1 MALEACPLIYTN
13 LGLRI
18 GKRFDWNFINM
29 TWKAFNIII
38 LVCFGFVLSAI
49 AQPEQ
54 ETRVYIARYYQLAMS
69 EQQRTGVPAAIK
81 LAQGIYES
89 ASGTSDLASRS
100 NNHFGIKC
108 KSSWR
113 GDTVLHDDDLRQECF
128 RKYPSVEKSYMDHS
142 DFLKGSPRYAN
153 LFKLEQTDYIGWAT
167 GLKQAGYATN
177 PAYVR
182 KITDLIERYEL
193 QQYSVEA
200 LKGTR
205 VSNANPDK
213 EWLAT
218 KPASDSIQELVVVDY
233 KGLKGFW
240 ASKGQILLDK
250 AVLYNVKY
258 TKLLYLNDLTD
269 GPLPSDMFIFIEP
282 KRTEGQNETHLVRDG
297 ETMQLISQKEAIRL
311 DSLMA
316 YNHLLPKQ
324 EVMSGERVVL
334 KSGKISYP
342 KTTDNQVAGRSSV
355 TTIVSAPSPVV
366 AKTTPPVVAQ
376 IDTPKVEA
384 PVVVAPKVVTP
395 VVAKIDTPK
404 VEAPVVVAPKVVTP
418 VVAKIDTPK
427 AEAPVVVAPKVIVK
441 VDSPK
446 TVAAP
451 KVLTPKVNVDTPK
464 LISPVVTAKIDVP
477 KTTASARDTVIKIQ
491 RTAIP
496 QTATVRKDN
505 PSVVGTQTP
514 VSVTPQKATAPV
526 VVAKT
531 NPDTNIVIRRT
542 QPANSSDIID
552 IEKAR
557 RTEALLSSNP
567 LTPIK
572 TVSANGASAVSS
584 SSNTTT
590 TTYKVEPK
598 ATQQPP
604 VKRTYNDP
612 NLSAPVKDL
621 KKKFDQIVY
630 DPSQVSTPSA
640 TPPPVRDPAPTPRRD
655 SVKSP
660 VIISGGNKQVNQ
672 KPVIDLPPHLKVD
685 TSKPKPTPPPVRM
698 RPAEVIIP
706 TTNYDEPNV
715 SDTVKN
721 LRKKFDAI
729 LNTPLPERPYKE
741 SPPITTPNVVP
752 PKPTTNTATLPS
764 KPAAKPAAKPTAKP
778 VAKPKPTATKTPAKK
793 PKK

>member
-1 MALEACPLIYTN
+1 
-13 LGLRI
+13 
-18 GKRFDWNFINM
+18 M
-29 TWKAFNIII
+29 TWKAFYIII
-38 LVCFGFVLSAI
+38 LVCFGFVFSAI

-54 ETRVYIARYYQLAMS
+54 DTRVYIARYYQLAMS

-89 ASGTSDLASRS
+89 AAGNSDLASRS

-113 GDTVLHDDDLRQECF
+113 GDTVLHDDDMRQECF

-205 VSNANPDK
+205 APAANPDK

-218 KPASDSIQELVVVDY
+218 KPTSDTIQELVVVDY

-240 ASKGQILLDK
+240 ASKGQMLLDK

-258 TKLLYLNDLTD
+258 SKLLYLNDLSD

-282 KRTEGQNETHLVRDG
+282 KRMEGQNETHLVRDG

-324 EVMSGERVVL
+324 EVMPGERVVL
-334 KSGKISYP
+334 KGGKISYP
-342 KTTDNQVAGRSSV
+342 KTTDNQVAGRTSV
-355 TTIVSAPSPVV
+355 TTIVSAPNTVV
-366 AKTTPPVVAQ
+366 
-376 IDTPKVEA
+376 PKVEA
-384 PVVVAPKVVTP
+384 PVVPVKIETPKVEAPKVITPVIAKVETPKVDTPKVITPVIAKVETPKVDTPKVIRPVIAKVETPKVDTPKVLTPVIAKVDTPKVITPIVAPKVATPVVANVDSPKVVTP
-395 VVAKIDTPK
+395 IVVAKIDTPK
-404 VEAPVVVAPKVVTP
+404 L
-418 VVAKIDTPK
+418 
-427 AEAPVVVAPKVIVK
+427 
-441 VDSPK
+441 
-446 TVAAP
+446 AAP
-451 KVLTPKVNVDTPK
+451 P
-464 LISPVVTAKIDVP
+464 
-477 KTTASARDTVIKIQ
+477 RDTVIKIQ
-491 RTAIP
+491 RSAIP
-496 QTATVRKDN
+496 QTAVVRKDN
-505 PSVVGTQTP
+505 PSANGIQTP
-514 VSVTPQKATAPV
+514 VSVTTQKASSPAV
-526 VVAKT
+526 VVAKAK
-531 NPDTNIVIRRT
+531 PDTSVVIRRT
-542 QPANSSDIID
+542 APANSSDIID

-567 LTPIK
+567 LTPVK
-572 TVSANGASAVSS
+572 TVTTSTAGTPVSTS
-584 SSNTTT
+584 PVVN
-590 TTYKVEPK
+590 KVEVKP
-598 ATQQPP
+598 TPQSPI
-604 VKRTYNDP
+604 KRTYNDP

-630 DPSQVSTPSA
+630 EPTPIASPQPA
-640 TPPPVRDPAPTPRRD
+640 RDPAPKPLRD

-660 VIISGGNKQVNQ
+660 VIISGANKSVNP
-672 KPVIDLPPHLKVD
+672 KPTIELPPHLKAD

-721 LRKKFDAI
+721 LRKKFDLI

-741 SPPITTPNVVP
+741 SPPVVMPNVVP
-752 PKPTTNTATLPS
+752 PATATKPTTV
-764 KPAAKPAAKPTAKP
+764 KPIAKPAVKPAVKP
-778 VAKPKPTATKTPAKK
+778 VTKPKPAVKAPAKK
-793 PKK
+793 TKK

>member
-1 MALEACPLIYTN
+1 
-13 LGLRI
+13 
-18 GKRFDWNFINM
+18 M
-29 TWKAFNIII
+29 TWKAFYIII
-38 LVCFGFVLSAI
+38 LVCFGFVFSAI

-54 ETRVYIARYYQLAMS
+54 DTRVYIARYYQLAMS

-89 ASGTSDLASRS
+89 AAGNSDLASRS

-113 GDTVLHDDDLRQECF
+113 GDTVLHDDDMRQECF

-205 VSNANPDK
+205 APAANPDK

-218 KPASDSIQELVVVDY
+218 KPTSDTIQELVVVDY

-240 ASKGQILLDK
+240 ASKGQMLLDK

-258 TKLLYLNDLTD
+258 SKLLYLNDLSD

-282 KRTEGQNETHLVRDG
+282 KRMEGQNETHLVRDG

-324 EVMSGERVVL
+324 EVMPGERVVL
-334 KSGKISYP
+334 KGGKISYP
-342 KTTDNQVAGRSSV
+342 KTTDNQVAGRTSV
-355 TTIVSAPSPVV
+355 TTIVSAPNTVV
-366 AKTTPPVVAQ
+366 
-376 IDTPKVEA
+376 PKVEA
-384 PVVVAPKVVTP
+384 PVVPVKIETPKVEAPKVITPVIAKVETPKVDTPKVITPVIAKVETPKVDTPKVITPVIAKVETPKVDTPKVLTPVIAKVDTPKVITPIVAPKVATPVVANVDSPKVVTP
-395 VVAKIDTPK
+395 IVVAKIDTPK
-404 VEAPVVVAPKVVTP
+404 L
-418 VVAKIDTPK
+418 
-427 AEAPVVVAPKVIVK
+427 
-441 VDSPK
+441 
-446 TVAAP
+446 AAP
-451 KVLTPKVNVDTPK
+451 P
-464 LISPVVTAKIDVP
+464 
-477 KTTASARDTVIKIQ
+477 RDTVIKIQ
-491 RTAIP
+491 RSAIP
-496 QTATVRKDN
+496 QTAVVRKDN
-505 PSVVGTQTP
+505 PSANGIQTP
-514 VSVTPQKATAPV
+514 VSVTTQKASSPAV
-526 VVAKT
+526 VVAKAK
-531 NPDTNIVIRRT
+531 PDTSVVIRRT
-542 QPANSSDIID
+542 APANSSDIID

-567 LTPIK
+567 LTPVK
-572 TVSANGASAVSS
+572 TVTTSTAGTPVSTS
-584 SSNTTT
+584 PVVN
-590 TTYKVEPK
+590 KVEVKP
-598 ATQQPP
+598 TPQPP
-604 VKRTYNDP
+604 IKRTYNDP

-630 DPSQVSTPSA
+630 EPTPIASPQPA
-640 TPPPVRDPAPTPRRD
+640 RDPAPKPLRD

-660 VIISGGNKQVNQ
+660 VIISGANKSVNP
-672 KPVIDLPPHLKVD
+672 KPTIELPPHLKAD
-685 TSKPKPTPPPVRM
+685 TTKPKPTPPPVRM

-721 LRKKFDAI
+721 LRKKFDLI

-741 SPPITTPNVVP
+741 SPPVVMPNVVP
-752 PKPTTNTATLPS
+752 PATATKPTTV
-764 KPAAKPAAKPTAKP
+764 KPIAKPAVKPAVKP
-778 VAKPKPTATKTPAKK
+778 VTKPKPAVKAPAKK
-793 PKK
+793 TKK